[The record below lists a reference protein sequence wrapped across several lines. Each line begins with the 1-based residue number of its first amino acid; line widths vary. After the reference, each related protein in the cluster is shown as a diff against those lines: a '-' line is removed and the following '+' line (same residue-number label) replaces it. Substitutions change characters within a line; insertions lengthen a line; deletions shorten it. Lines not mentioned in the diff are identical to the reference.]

1 MRREWSQSDSW
12 GSSPAFRLLYTM
24 DDKDALKTLRNFL
37 GWVKDNR
44 PHIVAEYIET
54 LKEALKDLEDVK
66 QKKYKI

>member
-1 MRREWSQSDSW
+1 
-12 GSSPAFRLLYTM
+12 M

-66 QKKYKI
+66 H